1 MSRIVH
7 HANMPKVLGLAFL
20 LACAGP
26 AAVVW
31 AAEDIAGEWEM
42 VMEFGGRPSF
52 ATLTIAKSPDGVLT
66 GKWGAGELT
75 NVKFDG
81 QKLTFAR
88 TVKWGDNEFTM
99 TYAGTL
105 KDGKIAGAF
114 STDNGEFAANGAR
127 AKPIAAAAGQ
137 WDVQYRIGE
146 QDVTGRLAISQK
158 SDGSLDGKWTSQRGE
173 STISNL
179 RSQGQKL
186 SFERTSSFNGNEF
199 KSSFEGTV
207 QGDKL
212 AGAFKS
218 ERGEMPVTG
227 QRFGAALIG
236 PWALTTVSERGT
248 FQGVLKVFPDLTGR
262 YDFFG
267 AEIPLKSLKFE
278 GEQLTFT
285 LEFGSGDQT
294 STMDFKGKVD
304 GKTLKG
310 QTTSSRGTSEVTGK
324 KIEAIQPKAAG
335 IAGTWEFTRESQDGT
350 RRTNTLTI
358 KPDMT
363 ATYKGRD
370 TEFPVTNLVVNGDQ
384 VSFKVTMKYNDTEVP
399 MEFKGKLDGATLKG
413 EFITSRGTR
422 EAVGKKVQ

>member
-1 MSRIVH
+1 
-7 HANMPKVLGLAFL
+7 VLL
-20 LACAGP
+20 
-26 AAVVW
+26 
-31 AAEDIAGEWEM
+31 AAEDITGQWEM
-42 VMEFGGRPSF
+42 TMDFGGRPSF
-52 ATLTIAKSPDGVLT
+52 ATLTIAKSSDGALT

-88 TVKWGDNEFTM
+88 TVRWGDNEFTM

-127 AKPIAAAAGQ
+127 AKPIAPAVGQ
-137 WDVQYRIGE
+137 WDMQYRIGDR
-146 QDVTGRLAISQK
+146 DVTGRLAIAQK
-158 SDGSLDGKWTSQRGE
+158 PDGALEGKWTSQRGE
-173 STISNL
+173 STISNVK
-179 RSQGQKL
+179 SQGGKL
-186 SFERTSSFNGNEF
+186 SFDRTSSFNGNEF

-227 QRFGAALIG
+227 QRFGAAIIG
-236 PWALTTVSERGT
+236 AWELTTVSERGT
-248 FQGVLKVFPDLTGR
+248 FQGLLKVFPDLTGR

-267 AEIPLKSLKFE
+267 AEIPLKSLKLE
-278 GEQLTFT
+278 GDQLTFS
-285 LEFGSGDQT
+285 LEFGFGDQT
-294 STMDFKGKVD
+294 SQMDFKGKVD
-304 GKTLKG
+304 GQTLKG
-310 QTTSSRGTSEVTGK
+310 QTTSSRGTAEVTGK
-324 KIEAIQPKAAG
+324 KVQTAPGQVSSIV
-335 IAGTWEFTRESQDGT
+335 GTWEFTREGQDGT

-363 ATYKGRD
+363 GTYKGRD
-370 TEFPVTNLVVNGDQ
+370 TEFPVTGLTVNDDQ

-399 MEFKGKLDGATLKG
+399 MEFKGKLESGTLKG
-413 EFITSRGTR
+413 EFITSRGAR